1 MKKEI
6 YKDVVKTIDN
16 EDWDFDHVLEILT
29 EKFSDQKVE
38 SLRAILN
45 QEYQKRVKKTHKL
58 QFCEQKR
65 KELFHS
71 FHSAVKSKD
80 YKEGVIIKL
89 AKKNRFSPAQTAKII
104 LEEYM
109 KKDLSP
115 EDQHSKVQIS
125 HLMKNTA
132 LIDDQKLALE
142 IWRANLKD
150 NNYGFSSECIKSAI
164 GYDYEKKAKKALEAL
179 GLSYQDEHDLRAK
192 GYDKTPDIKLDIPF
206 AYNGHVINW
215 IESKALFGDQDHHN
229 TYLRE
234 QLWSYWNRYGPGMV
248 IYWFGF
254 IDELDDNRD
263 KGIIVCDTFPTDI
276 QFCQPFNQ
284 ASSEEEED

>member
-1 MKKEI
+1 MKREI
-6 YKDVVKTIDN
+6 YRNVVKSIDN
-16 EDWDFDHVLEILT
+16 EDWDFDLVLEILT
-29 EKFSDQKVE
+29 EKFPDEKVE

-58 QFCEQKR
+58 QFCESKR
-65 KELFHS
+65 KELYHS

-104 LEEYM
+104 LEEYV
-109 KKDLSP
+109 KKDQQ
-115 EDQHSKVQIS
+115 DQDSKVQIS

-164 GYDYEKKAKKALEAL
+164 GYDYEKKAKKALENL

-192 GYDKTPDIKLDIPF
+192 GKKQ
-206 AYNGHVINW
+206 
-215 IESKALFGDQDHHN
+215 S
-229 TYLRE
+229 LRFLVHFTLKS
-234 QLWSYWNRYGPGMV
+234 QL
-248 IYWFGF
+248 
-254 IDELDDNRD
+254 
-263 KGIIVCDTFPTDI
+263 
-276 QFCQPFNQ
+276 
-284 ASSEEEED
+284 